1 MEGFRYHYD
10 LEVRWSEVDA
20 QRIVFNANYLMYL
33 DLAYQEFF
41 RSELRLYD
49 DVPTTVIA
57 TSTQTFLKPARW
69 RDKLSIWI
77 RPKRI
82 GNTSV
87 TLEFVMTREGEPIFR
102 AETVY
107 VHVNENGR
115 PEPIP
120 AFWRERLR
128 AYQEEAL
135 A

>member
-41 RSELRLYD
+41 RSELGLYD

-69 RDKLSIWI
+69 RDKLSIWV

-107 VHVNENGR
+107 VHVDGNGR

-120 AFWRERLR
+120 AFWRERLM

>member
-33 DLAYQEFF
+33 DLAYQDFF
-41 RSELRLYD
+41 RRELGLYD

-69 RDKLSIWI
+69 RDKLSIWV

-107 VHVNENGR
+107 VHVDENGR
-115 PEPIP
+115 PERIP
-120 AFWRERLR
+120 DFWREKLR
-128 AYQEEAL
+128 AYAGEEEA
-135 A
+135 

>member
-69 RDKLSIWI
+69 RDQLSIWV

-107 VHVNENGR
+107 VHVDGNGR

-120 AFWRERLR
+120 AFWRERLM

>member
-33 DLAYQEFF
+33 DLAYQAFF
-41 RSELRLYD
+41 RDELQLYD

-69 RDKLSIWI
+69 RDKLAIWV
-77 RPKRI
+77 RPKRL

-107 VHVNENGR
+107 VHVDDNGR
-115 PEPIP
+115 PARIP
-120 AFWRERLR
+120 DRWRDALA